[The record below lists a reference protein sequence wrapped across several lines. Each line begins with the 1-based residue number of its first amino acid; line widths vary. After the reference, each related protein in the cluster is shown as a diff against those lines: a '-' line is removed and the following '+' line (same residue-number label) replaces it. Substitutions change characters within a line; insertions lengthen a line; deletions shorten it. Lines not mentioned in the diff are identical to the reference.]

1 MTVGR
6 LRRVFFVSGAIS
18 RSERE
23 VVDARGEGDFT
34 ARNGA
39 VVKAARGISVS
50 KPVEIRQHIG
60 PYRTKQR
67 FLADEPTGNLDEAT
81 ADIVIDIMLRLTK
94 SAQITLLLVTHSSR
108 LAVKLDRRIALSG
121 GKVS

>member
-23 VVDARGEGDFT
+23 GGDVRGEGDFT
-34 ARNGA
+34 ARNSA
-39 VVKAARGISVS
+39 IVKAALGISVS

-67 FLADEPTGNLDEAT
+67 SKSHGPFTFRHQEILPDSRCLLYTSDAADE
-81 ADIVIDIMLRLTK
+81 
-94 SAQITLLLVTHSSR
+94 
-108 LAVKLDRRIALSG
+108 
-121 GKVS
+121 